1 MMREIIVDIPL
12 EKQNLDDKLFEYKS
26 FRKAHR
32 VREVYLK
39 KVQAAFSHNF
49 ISNAPTFKPQSS
61 KKNVVIKNIGNM
73 KKAHLKNAL
82 NYTIEKS
89 FQEYIDLFGQ
99 GDENSLES
107 LLSEGERCGIDYLG
121 NFVSVEE
128 ILADWKKDFSANPNT
143 NEALHLVFSL
153 NEVKSD
159 SLMDMLL
166 ESTKATMQSNFA
178 EYKYVLIPHAHQN
191 QPHIHIIINKTNIFS
206 RKKLHFNSKQE
217 CASFYDGLREDFRQ
231 NLFVLSNGKLD
242 YTNDVRFDKAFRQ
255 EHLDSKLAILESFE
269 DTPQQY
275 DKDIEFLQNYKS
287 AIDSVNAKL
296 KFFTTQNYALQKEIR
311 NKAIY
316 LHNVEKKIDSLQAE
330 HKNPTKLK
338 DKRLELISALSN
350 LKKQYEKNER
360 AKVILS
366 EHTKRFLDWE
376 DTYKSFSKNFTL
388 HNKKKSL
395 VSTFKGYE
403 QYLPTNLVQKLNAY
417 KKDVAKFESTLAQNN
432 QGINEGIIA
441 GVMDYTD
448 KTNIFKLSKKL
459 SKLKYYT
466 NILSSITFPEN
477 NSLQERK
484 DTRAQELEQSLEILL
499 AQIAKRMYFVFES
512 LQKSKEEYENHKRT
526 LPLSP
531 DNELIPDKTL
541 LSLQKRVDFLSKELK
556 VGKEVLRKHAFPM
569 SKLAED
575 STKDTLS
582 TPQGDVLAQ
591 ESQEQNMSKTPKD
604 YANKT
609 TQTKSVKHTLT

>member
-1 MMREIIVDIPL
+1 MREIVVDIPL
-12 EKQNLDDKLFEYKS
+12 EKQNFDEKLFEYKS
-26 FRKAHR
+26 FRKVPK

-49 ISNAPTFKPQSS
+49 VSNAPTFKPKGS

-82 NYTIEKS
+82 SYTIEKS
-89 FQEYIDLFGQ
+89 FQGYIDLFGD
-99 GDENSLES
+99 GEENSLQS

-121 NFVSVEE
+121 NFVGVED
-128 ILADWKKDFSANPNT
+128 ILKDWQKDFSTNPNT

-153 NEVKSD
+153 NELESD
-159 SLMDMLL
+159 SLMDILL
-166 ESTKATMQSNFA
+166 ESTKATMQSNFSQ
-178 EYKYVLIPHAHQN
+178 YKYVLIPHAHQN

-206 RKKLHFNSKQE
+206 RKKLHFGSKQE

-231 NLFVLSNGKLD
+231 NLFVFSNGKLD

-287 AIDSVNAKL
+287 AISSVNAKL
-296 KFFTTQNYALQKEIR
+296 KFFTNQNLSLQKEIK

-316 LHNVEKKIDSLQAE
+316 LHNVEKKIESLQSE

-338 DKRLELISALSN
+338 DKRLELISVLSN

-360 AKVILS
+360 AKEILS

-403 QYLPTNLVQKLNAY
+403 QYLPTNLVQKLNVY
-417 KKDVAKFESTLAQNN
+417 KKDVARFESTLAQKAHS
-432 QGINEGIIA
+432 INDGIIA
-441 GVMDYTD
+441 GVLDYND
-448 KTNIFKLSKKL
+448 KTNVFKLSKKL
-459 SKLKYYT
+459 SKLTYYT
-466 NILSSITFPEN
+466 NILSSIAFSEN
-477 NSLQERK
+477 KSLQERK
-484 DTRAQELEQSLEILL
+484 DQRKQELDQALEILL
-499 AQIAKRMYFVFES
+499 AQIAKRLRFVFES
-512 LQKSKEEYENHKRT
+512 LQKSKEEYEKHKRT
-526 LPLSP
+526 LPLNP
-531 DNELIPDKTL
+531 DNELIPDKIL
-541 LSLQKRVDFLSKELK
+541 LALQKRVDFLSKELK
-556 VGKEVLRKHAFPM
+556 VGKEVLHKHAFPIPRLGETSSQSTFATAQGNAPLTQTQDT
-569 SKLAED
+569 SKTSSLAQ
-575 STKDTLS
+575 T
-582 TPQGDVLAQ
+582 TPQV
-591 ESQEQNMSKTPKD
+591 
-604 YANKT
+604 
-609 TQTKSVKHTLT
+609 KSVKNTRT

>member
-99 GDENSLES
+99 GEENSLQS
-107 LLSEGERCGIDYLG
+107 VLSEGERCGIDHLG

-128 ILADWKKDFSANPNT
+128 ILKDWKKDFSANPNT

-217 CASFYDGLREDFRQ
+217 CVSFYDGLREDFRQ

-255 EHLDSKLAILESFE
+255 EHLDSKLNVLENFE
-269 DTPQQY
+269 DSPQDY
-275 DKDIEFLQNYKS
+275 DRDIEFLQNYKS

-316 LHNVEKKIDSLQAE
+316 LHNVEKKIEFLEAE
-330 HKNPTKLK
+330 HKNPSKLK
-338 DKRLELISALSN
+338 NKRLELISALSN

-376 DTYKSFSKNFTL
+376 DTYRSFSKNFTL

-499 AQIAKRMYFVFES
+499 AQIAKRMHFVFES

-526 LPLSP
+526 LPFNP

-556 VGKEVLRKHAFPM
+556 VGKEVLNKYAFPVP
-569 SKLAED
+569 KLVED
-575 STKDTLS
+575 STKDAFA
-582 TPQGDVLAQ
+582 TPQGDVLVAQ
-591 ESQEQNMSKTPKD
+591 EQDISKTP
-604 YANKT
+604 KT